1 MKNSFDSQILGR
13 HAERPITED
22 TTDRL
27 HLLFFGTGDD
37 DDDDDCIVTF
47 LLATDRVEPIKSSSL
62 SLSSAADTDC
72 LARTIGAPKS

>member
-37 DDDDDCIVTF
+37 DDDDCIVTF

-62 SLSSAADTDC
+62 SSAADTDC